1 MKSINSENDLLKSI
15 MKLIAR
21 QFGDKCEIVL
31 HDWSEGY
38 DKSIVAIENGHVSGR
53 KVGDPGSNLGLEV
66 MRGSS
71 DGTSQYNYVTRTKD
85 GKTLRSSSLYLTND
99 EGEKI
104 GALCINFDISDILT
118 AQKTLGYLSMI
129 EQEQEEKFVNDVSE
143 LLETSVYKGYKRDK
157 IEMRGDRAE
166 MSDFPLY
173 LNTVAGG
180 LDRRD
185 QTIGG
190 FSFVVKIYAVPVVE
204 IIGQL
209 LYLLGRYGFNAQFGD
224 CL

>member
-71 DGTSQYNYVTRTKD
+71 DGTSQYNYD
-85 GKTLRSSSLYLTND
+85 
-99 EGEKI
+99 
-104 GALCINFDISDILT
+104 
-118 AQKTLGYLSMI
+118 
-129 EQEQEEKFVNDVSE
+129 
-143 LLETSVYKGYKRDK
+143 
-157 IEMRGDRAE
+157 
-166 MSDFPLY
+166 
-173 LNTVAGG
+173 
-180 LDRRD
+180 
-185 QTIGG
+185 
-190 FSFVVKIYAVPVVE
+190 
-204 IIGQL
+204 
-209 LYLLGRYGFNAQFGD
+209 
-224 CL
+224 

>member
-104 GALCINFDISDILT
+104 GALCINFDISDILSKEDKMRALRFLDEKGALLIT
-118 AQKTLGYLSMI
+118 KSGTRICKFLGISKFTLYNYL
-129 EQEQEEKFVNDVSE
+129 DE
-143 LLETSVYKGYKRDK
+143 L
-157 IEMRGDRAE
+157 RGVG
-166 MSDFPLY
+166 
-173 LNTVAGG
+173 NGNG
-180 LDRRD
+180 
-185 QTIGG
+185 
-190 FSFVVKIYAVPVVE
+190 
-204 IIGQL
+204 
-209 LYLLGRYGFNAQFGD
+209 
-224 CL
+224 

>member
-1 MKSINSENDLLKSI
+1 

-129 EQEQEEKFVNDVSE
+129 EQGQEEKFVNDVSE
-143 LLETSVYKGYKRDK
+143 LLETSVYKGYKQDK

-180 LDRRD
+180 LDCRD

-204 IIGQL
+204 IIG
-209 LYLLGRYGFNAQFGD
+209 
-224 CL
+224 

>member
-143 LLETSVYKGYKRDK
+143 LLEASVYKGYKQDK

-190 FSFVVKIYAVPVVE
+190 FSFVVKIYAVPVIE
-204 IIGQL
+204 IIG
-209 LYLLGRYGFNAQFGD
+209 
-224 CL
+224 

>member
-129 EQEQEEKFVNDVSE
+129 EQGQEEKFVNDVSE
-143 LLETSVYKGYKRDK
+143 LLETSVYKGYKQDK

-209 LYLLGRYGFNAQFGD
+209 LYLLGRYGFNTQFGD

>member
-1 MKSINSENDLLKSI
+1 MYNITIKFSVVSTLHHIVKEWACEIDNSENDLLKSI

-104 GALCINFDISDILT
+104 GALCINFDISDIFDRAEDIGL
-118 AQKTLGYLSMI
+118 
-129 EQEQEEKFVNDVSE
+129 FVNDR
-143 LLETSVYKGYKRDK
+143 TRAGRK
-157 IEMRGDRAE
+157 I
-166 MSDFPLY
+166 
-173 LNTVAGG
+173 
-180 LDRRD
+180 
-185 QTIGG
+185 
-190 FSFVVKIYAVPVVE
+190 
-204 IIGQL
+204 
-209 LYLLGRYGFNAQFGD
+209 
-224 CL
+224 C

>member
-143 LLETSVYKGYKRDK
+143 LLEYLLQESVRLIGKAPDDMSKEDK
-157 IEMRGDRAE
+157 IKAIQ
-166 MSDFPLY
+166 F
-173 LNTVAGG
+173 LNDSGAFLVTKSGNKVSEYFGISKF
-180 LDRRD
+180 
-185 QTIGG
+185 TMYSYINE
-190 FSFVVKIYAVPVVE
+190 VKE
-204 IIGQL
+204 
-209 LYLLGRYGFNAQFGD
+209 
-224 CL
+224 